1 MSDTNLHPKP
11 DAASDSPP
19 PALVMDDDPL
29 FRTLLVSM
37 LKRDYQV
44 TAAVDGSDGFYKAL
58 ERPPAVAVIDIQMP
72 VWDGVRTIG
81 AFRDNATLRHV
92 PLLVLTS
99 DASKET
105 VLAAIAAGADD
116 YVIKCSLSRGELLE
130 KLECIRQRRRRV
142 AGTWDHGQTRGVADD
157 EARIQPSSATSERRL
172 QAMIDS
178 WE

>member
-1 MSDTNLHPKP
+1 MSHSNWQSES
-11 DAASDSPP
+11 DATTDLPP
-19 PALVMDDDPL
+19 QALVMDDDPL
-29 FRTLLVSM
+29 FRTLLISM

-44 TAAVDGSDGFYKAL
+44 TGAADGSEGFYKAL

-72 VWDGVRTIG
+72 VWDGVRTIN
-81 AFRDNATLRHV
+81 AFRENATLKHV

-116 YVIKCSLSRGELLE
+116 YVIKSSLSREELLE
-130 KLECIRQRRRRV
+130 KLQSVRDRRR
-142 AGTWDHGQTRGVADD
+142 Q
-157 EARIQPSSATSERRL
+157 EANSRTQGLDAARHAAARMQPMTAASERQL
-172 QAMIDS
+172 QAVIDS

>member
-1 MSDTNLHPKP
+1 
-11 DAASDSPP
+11 
-19 PALVMDDDPL
+19 MDDDPL
-29 FRTLLVSM
+29 FRTLLVTM

-44 TAAVDGSDGFYKAL
+44 TAAADGSDGFYKAL
-58 ERPPAVAVIDIQMP
+58 EHPPAVAVIDIQMP

-81 AFRDNATLRHV
+81 AFRENATLRHV

-116 YVIKCSLSRGELLE
+116 YVIKSSLSREEFLE
-130 KLECIRQRRRRV
+130 KLQCIRQRRRQDASSRSREPDG
-142 AGTWDHGQTRGVADD
+142 AGQDR
-157 EARIQPSSATSERRL
+157 EARLKPAASERQL